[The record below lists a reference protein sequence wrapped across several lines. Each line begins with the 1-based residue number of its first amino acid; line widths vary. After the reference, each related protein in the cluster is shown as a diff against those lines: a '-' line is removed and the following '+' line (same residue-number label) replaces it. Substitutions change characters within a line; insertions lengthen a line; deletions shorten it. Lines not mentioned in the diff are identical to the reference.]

1 MSKEDIT
8 KHARQFS
15 KGFSHKSSP
24 WQTDFDAMAYKT
36 VIRQLCDKK
45 LPKSTTEQSVL
56 MREAAHI
63 DDFVGNKPHIVMQN
77 EELTKES
84 TTTTLTP
91 EFSQE
96 NTGNKGVTNVN
107 SIIVEE

>member
-1 MSKEDIT
+1 
-8 KHARQFS
+8 
-15 KGFSHKSSP
+15 
-24 WQTDFDAMAYKT
+24 MAFKT

-63 DDFVGNKPHIVMQN
+63 DDFVEDERHVVMQ
-77 EELTKES
+77 EIELDNES

-91 EFSQE
+91 EFAAE
-96 NTGNKGVTNVN
+96 NSSNDDVNNVN
-107 SIIVEE
+107 SDVVEG